1 MYKAFLKRFIDIIVS
16 GLALLIL
23 SPLMIVISIIL
34 FFINDGSIFFTQ
46 KRLGLNLKEI
56 KIVKFKSMNDKRD
69 ETGEYLPDDV
79 RLTQTGRFIRKTS
92 LDELPQL
99 WNVFKGDMSLIGP
112 RPLPVVYYEYYTKE
126 ELKRHNVRPGISGLA
141 QVNGRNFSSWEQRF
155 AFDLEYI
162 EKLSF
167 MLDVKIILQTI
178 KKVITSSDYGVRGV
192 DFEDNSLDEIRPKR
206 TESEN

>member
-1 MYKAFLKRFIDIIVS
+1 MYKVFLKRFIDIIVS
-16 GLALLIL
+16 GVALLIL
-23 SPLMIVISIIL
+23 LPVMIVISIIL
-34 FFINDGSIFFTQ
+34 FFINGGSIFFTQ
-46 KRLGLNLKEI
+46 KRLGLKLKEI

-79 RLTQTGRFIRKTS
+79 RLTKTGRFIRKTS

-112 RPLPVVYYEYYTKE
+112 RPLPVVYYEYYSNE

-167 MLDVKIILQTI
+167 ILDVKIILQTI
-178 KKVITSSDYGVRGV
+178 KKVITNSDYGVRGI

-206 TESEN
+206 TENE